1 MSNNASFLYDTITNN
16 NYSECEDDFKA
27 NLSYV
32 ANFVLVVI
40 TMYSEMSGASSCEH
54 NGFIDAII
62 KICRKRKAKRKME
75 RDSIDERIENEPE
88 PEPV

>member
-1 MSNNASFLYDTITNN
+1 MNNNASFLYDTITNN
-16 NYSECEDDFKA
+16 NYNDCEEDFKS

-32 ANFVLVVI
+32 ANFVLVII

-62 KICRKRKAKRKME
+62 KMCRKRKEKEKIRKKQSE
-75 RDSIDERIENEPE
+75 TNID
-88 PEPV
+88 V